1 MFDMTGKTVEERKEI
16 IRKMRNFN
24 TRKYKARHRERLREY
39 NRNYYYANKERIAA
53 RKKAGY
59 QAKKGG
65 QDHD

>member
-1 MFDMTGKTVEERKEI
+1 MTGKTVEERKEI
-16 IRKMRNFN
+16 TRKIQAYKNK
-24 TRKYKARHRERLREY
+24 KYKARHRERFREY

-53 RKKAGY
+53 RKKAAY